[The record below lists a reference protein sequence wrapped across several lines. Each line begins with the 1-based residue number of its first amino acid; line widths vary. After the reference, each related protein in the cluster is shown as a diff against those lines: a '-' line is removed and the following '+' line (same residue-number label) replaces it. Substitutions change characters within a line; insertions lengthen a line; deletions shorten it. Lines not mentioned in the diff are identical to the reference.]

1 MAGAKFFHVEAFTL
15 FSCKQA
21 LSAGFSNITGAKIA
35 RRPSKKND
43 EIGIKVPK
51 NKKKIIER
59 VFVGRRQVGGSSSQL
74 TITSYCTDGQLQK
87 KKTAKLCD
95 CTRCFYLRQSK
106 SIKNYFLTKYLSSQ
120 PRIYIL
126 PLNNYIGLFCFLNK
140 TL

>member
-87 KKTAKLCD
+87 KKK
-95 CTRCFYLRQSK
+95 
-106 SIKNYFLTKYLSSQ
+106 Q
-120 PRIYIL
+120 PSFAIAHAVITYGSRKVLKII
-126 PLNNYIGLFCFLNK
+126 F
-140 TL
+140 